1 MDKVKNK
8 MFEKLV
14 KITAKEFEKMK
25 SELTELD
32 LRRQI
37 QKNESDKE
45 ILLDSLKEL
54 TSENEKL
61 KSKKKDKKGNE

>member
-45 ILLDSLKEL
+45 SLLDSLKEL